1 MIALYEETRDLRL
14 MGGWQ
19 QGVNSDLDHA
29 VATVPK
35 IYDALK
41 QSNPSLP
48 ESDPFTELADY
59 LKNAQTK

>member
-19 QGVNSDLDHA
+19 QGADPELDNA
-29 VATVPK
+29 VATVPR

-41 QSNPSLP
+41 QSQPSP
-48 ESDPFTELADY
+48 PDADPFTELADH
-59 LKNAQTK
+59 LKNDQKA